1 LTHLSRTSRKS
12 RKNIQA
18 KAWAGYAIA
27 NALHLPA
34 KTKDEKN
41 RIKALIEEWLREG
54 HLVHGYTDA
63 ERADALPR
71 SSKGKRLL
79 YRQLTKLMTLKQ
91 KARAFLRWRKRKATK
106 DG

>member
-12 RKNIQA
+12 RKDIQA

-54 HLVHGYTDA
+54 HLVEVEGKD
-63 ERADALPR
+63 ER
-71 SSKGKRLL
+71 GKPHP
-79 YRQLTKLMTLKQ
+79 YIEVP
-91 KARAFLRWRKRKATK
+91 
-106 DG
+106 